1 MLSKIKD
8 NFINLITSRIF
19 FLFLL
24 MAAISAVM
32 VQRIFDLQ
40 IVHGEEYLDTFQLK
54 IKKERTIPAARG
66 NIYDRNGK
74 LLAYNDLSYSVT
86 IEDVFESG
94 SSRNTNLNAVIYH
107 LVQLIERCG
116 DKTVSDFKIILD
128 NDNNYRFTVEDR
140 EDKQLKRFLAD
151 VYGER
156 NYDDLKYEEMTAT
169 AEDVVNYL
177 AGYDRF
183 GIGGYDGEES
193 RNNFV
198 VGKGYTREELLKILT
213 IRFDMNNNSYQKYI
227 ATTVSTNVS
236 EETVAVIMEN
246 SDILDGVTIIEDTI
260 RKYIDSVYFSQILG
274 YTGKTSQEELESLN
288 LAYPD
293 MQYDMNDTIGK
304 LGIEQ
309 SQESILQGR
318 KGHETVFVNNV
329 GKVISSSDYTEPIA
343 GNDVYLTIDKD
354 LQEAAYHILEEKIA
368 SILYTKIRN
377 IKEFV
382 PDENTSSSSIVIPI
396 YDVYFAL
403 INNNVIDIGH
413 FGSDR
418 AGENEIAVGSTFI
431 EHKASVMELLDN
443 ELRETKTP
451 YNALNLEYQVYQ
463 SFIADLLYSKGIIM
477 RERVDVQDA
486 TYKAWTTEEV
496 ISLNEYIH
504 YCISMNWIDITMLE
518 LDGQYSDSAEIYEE
532 ILRYIADSLS
542 VNTEFDKKI
551 YKYMIK
557 DDRVT
562 GRQLCEILLEQN
574 AIEVEEEE
582 VIQFREG
589 KISPYDFLLTRI
601 AQLDITPAQLALD
614 PYSGSI
620 VITDVH
626 TGEVLA
632 LVSYPSY
639 DNNKMAN
646 GVDADYY
653 SSLLNDLSKPMFNY
667 ATQQKTAPGS
677 TFKMVSATAG
687 MMEGLISPTDTCTC
701 QGIFEAITPSPRCW
715 IYPRGSHGA
724 LNVSGGIG
732 NSCNVFF
739 YDLGYRMG
747 VIDNI
752 YSSDEGIAV
761 LNKYSDLYGLSEV
774 SGVEIEEYAPQ
785 MSTEDSVRSAIGQ
798 GNSNYTTTGLARYV
812 TTIAN
817 GGTCYNL
824 TLIDKVTDHNG
835 NILSENNA
843 EVRNEVDL
851 EPDEIQAIRRG
862 MRQVV
867 ENKVYFSDLSVNVA
881 GKTGTAQENLNRAN
895 HALFVGYAPYENPQI
910 GIATRVAFGYS
921 SDYAAQI
928 TREVIKYYY
937 GLAEPEEIITGT
949 AGQLEGG
956 TAITD

>member
-1 MLSKIKD
+1 MINKIKE
-8 NFINLITSRIF
+8 NLLNMITSRLF
-19 FLFLL
+19 FLFVL

-40 IVHGEEYLDTFQLK
+40 IVHGEEYLDTFQLR
-54 IKKERTIPAARG
+54 IRKERTIPAARG
-66 NIYDRNGK
+66 NIYDRNGN

-86 IEDVFESG
+86 IEDIFESG
-94 SSRNTNLNAVIYH
+94 VSRNANLNEVIH
-107 LVQLIERCG
+107 QLIQLIERCG
-116 DKTVSDFKIILD
+116 DKTVSGFKIILD
-128 NDNNYRFTVEDR
+128 SDGNYRFTVEDR
-140 EDKQLKRFLAD
+140 EDNQLKRFLAD
-151 VYGER
+151 VFGER
-156 NYDDLKYEEMTAT
+156 NYNDLEYEEQTAT
-169 AEDVVNYL
+169 AEEVVNYL
-177 AGYDRF
+177 GGYDRF

-193 RNNFV
+193 RSNFV
-198 VGKGYTREELLKILT
+198 VGKGYSREEVLKIMT

-227 ATTVSTNVS
+227 ATTVATNVN

-246 SDILDGVTIIEDTI
+246 SDVLGGVTIMEDTI
-260 RKYIDSVYFSQILG
+260 RKYIDSVYFSQIIG
-274 YTGKTSQEELESLN
+274 YTGKTSQEELERLN
-288 LAYPD
+288 VDYPD

-309 SQESILQGR
+309 SQENILQGN
-318 KGHETVFVNNV
+318 KGQETVFVNNV
-329 GKVISSSDYTEPIA
+329 GKVISTSDYVEPIA

-354 LQEAAYHILEEKIA
+354 LQEAVYHILEEKIA
-368 SILYTKIRN
+368 SILYTKVKN
-377 IKEFV
+377 IKEFTS
-382 PDENTSSSSIVIPI
+382 DENTSSSSIVIPI

-413 FGSDR
+413 FGTPR
-418 AGENEIAVGSTFI
+418 ARDNEIAVGEAFI
-431 EHKASVMELLDN
+431 VHQAEVMDVLKN
-443 ELRETKTP
+443 ELREVQTP
-451 YNALNLEYQVYQ
+451 YNALTLEYQVYQ

-477 RERVDVQDA
+477 RDRVDVQDA

-496 ISLNEYIH
+496 ISLREYIY

-518 LDGQYSDSAEIYEE
+518 LDGQYSDSEEIYEE
-532 ILRYIADSLS
+532 ILRYITEELAN
-542 VNTEFDKKI
+542 NTEFDKKI

-557 DDRVT
+557 DDLIT

-589 KISPYDFLLTRI
+589 KISPYDFLMTRI

-614 PYSGSI
+614 PYSGSV
-620 VITDVH
+620 VITDVN
-626 TGEVLA
+626 TGDVLA

-653 SSLLNDLSKPMFNY
+653 SGLLNDLSKPMFNY

-687 MMEGLISPTDTCTC
+687 LMEGLISPTDTCTC
-701 QGIFEAITPSPRCW
+701 QGIFESITPSPRCW
-715 IYPRGSHGA
+715 IYPRGRHGA

-761 LNKYSDLYGLSEV
+761 LNKYSDMYGLSEV

-785 MSTEDSVRSAIGQ
+785 MSDVDSVRSAIGQ
-798 GNSNYTTTGLARYV
+798 GNSNYTTTGLARYI

-817 GGTCYNL
+817 GGTCYDL

-835 NILSENNA
+835 NVLIQHDA
-843 EVRNEVDL
+843 EVRNTVDMAH
-851 EPDEIQAIRRG
+851 DEWQSIRQG

-867 ENKVYFSDLSVNVA
+867 EKKVYFNDLSVNVA
-881 GKTGTAQENLNRAN
+881 GKTGTAQENLSRAN
-895 HALFVGYAPYENPQI
+895 HALFVGYAPYENPEI

-937 GLAEPEEIITGT
+937 GLAEPEEIITGV

-956 TAITD
+956 TSVTD